1 MEVTWRSEAIVFSFD
16 ENCPQNKP
24 ISASAHAFLVFSG
37 YLWFSMGNIKVAT
50 WNGLK
55 ILIPKHMWKSK
66 IGLLEQIW
74 GQNPYDA
81 FFLGHPVHIWRD
93 ENLVDPTCVSCL
105 YRVTQKKCPI
115 RILSSNLFQKS
126 DFTFPHVFWNQNFE
140 PYLIFVIFFT
150 QTKILDRRFY
160 TEERVNY
167 GKRISRQNSVNC
179 DL

>member
-1 MEVTWRSEAIVFSFD
+1 MSFD

-81 FFLGHPVHIWRD
+81 FFLGHPVHTW
-93 ENLVDPTCVSCL
+93 
-105 YRVTQKKCPI
+105 
-115 RILSSNLFQKS
+115 ILSSWTLSLSLSVCLCHLHLPNIIKVPTNQRHQNEFRS
-126 DFTFPHVFWNQNFE
+126 IWNMAEFCNN
-140 PYLIFVIFFT
+140 
-150 QTKILDRRFY
+150 
-160 TEERVNY
+160 EERLKL
-167 GKRISRQNSVNC
+167 GLRLFIHFHQISRQNCLS
-179 DL
+179 LIM